1 MSHYV
6 KAKIE
11 NAIQFPYAMPTM
23 LALNSFVL
31 LAFELHFGMPDWIKS
46 AAAIFLAF

>member
-11 NAIQFPYAMPTM
+11 TAIQVSYAIPAM

-31 LAFELHFGMPDWIKS
+31 LAFETHFGIPDWIKS

>member
-11 NAIQFPYAMPTM
+11 TAIQFSYAMPAM

-31 LAFELHFGMPDWIKS
+31 LAFEQHFGIPDWIKS

>member
-11 NAIQFPYAMPTM
+11 TAIQFPYAMPAM

-31 LAFELHFGMPDWIKS
+31 LAFEQHFGIPDWIKS